1 MEREDGRSMSAE
13 DQIKID
19 QAKFARKVGAGVL
32 VFIGILVLCAVVPLS
47 VFLTRIASGG

>member
-1 MEREDGRSMSAE
+1 VEREDGRSMSAE

-32 VFIGILVLCAVVPLS
+32 VFLGSVTLLFLVPLS